1 VKPLRRWH
9 SGRRRP
15 VGQVTVSWTAPD
27 PGGSP
32 ITGYTVTA
40 SPGGPSVT
48 VGAAATSA
56 VVTGLTN
63 GTAYTFEVRA
73 ANAAGQGPA
82 ATTAPA
88 TPTASVVVEKVVRLA
103 GADRYA
109 TAAEIARQF
118 PAGLPVLYVAS
129 GQNFPDALA
138 GAALAATRDA
148 PVVLVR
154 SGDIPSPTARAL
166 GELAPERIV
175 ILGGTASVSAGVE
188 TQLRAYATANT
199 PDEVTRLQGADRYAT
214 AAAIARQFPS
224 GVPVLYVASG
234 QNFPDALAGAALA
247 GLGGAPAVLV
257 RTDDIPAA
265 TGTALTGLR
274 AQRIVVL
281 GGEVSVSAVASQ
293 LSAYVR

>member
-1 VKPLRRWH
+1 MAFQPLE
-9 SGRRRP
+9 S
-15 VGQVTVSWTAPD
+15 
-27 PGGSP
+27 
-32 ITGYTVTA
+32 
-40 SPGGPSVT
+40 
-48 VGAAATSA
+48 SA
-56 VVTGLTN
+56 RCHHPTDSRVTGLAN

-82 ATTAPA
+82 ATTAPV
-88 TPTASVVVEKVVRLA
+88 TPTAPVVAEKVVRLA

-154 SGDIPSPTARAL
+154 SGDIPSPTAQAL

-265 TGTALTGLR
+265 TGTAAHR
-274 AQRIVVL
+274 AASAADRRARRRGVGERGREPAL
-281 GGEVSVSAVASQ
+281 GIRAIATRP
-293 LSAYVR
+293 LSGCRW

>member
-1 VKPLRRWH
+1 GAPGNATAVP
-9 SGRRRP
+9 GDQQA
-15 VGQVTVSWTAPD
+15 VVSWTPPAND
-27 PGGSP
+27 GGAA

-40 SPGGPSVT
+40 STGGQSVT

-154 SGDIPSPTARAL
+154 SGDIPSPTAQAL

-188 TQLRAYATANT
+188 MQLRAYATANT

-265 TGTALTGLR
+265 TGGALTGLR
-274 AQRIVVL
+274 PQRIAVL
-281 GGEVSVSAVASQ
+281 GGEVSVSAQVASQ
-293 LSAYVR
+293 LA